1 MQAGAGGMQAAGGGG
16 GPGCGCK
23 GIRSC
28 LLCEGPA
35 PAAPP
40 PQVPG
45 RGRAAGRGGREE
57 PGGGGDRGRGPSG
70 RGGRGTPVPGAG
82 TPGPQGHRMGPSRA
96 PPAATPQPGYC
107 ELFASITLRAG
118 AHLSLTC
125 YVHIRL
131 LQLSLVACAVFINF
145 PHSAFIAMTNR
156 ISAAMPT
163 INFLVPVALRV
174 IGFSLPFQD
183 KDITRKIKNK
193 WLQTSSTLMLQLEKK
208 SRE

>member
-1 MQAGAGGMQAAGGGG
+1 MRLQGDPLLPALRGARAGRSAPAGTGEGAGSGAGRAGGAGGRRGPGPGPLGAGRPRDPRARCGDPGAAGSQD
-16 GPGCGCK
+16 GPEH
-23 GIRSC
+23 S
-28 LLCEGPA
+28 
-35 PAAPP
+35 
-40 PQVPG
+40 
-45 RGRAAGRGGREE
+45 
-57 PGGGGDRGRGPSG
+57 
-70 RGGRGTPVPGAG
+70 
-82 TPGPQGHRMGPSRA
+82 

-156 ISAAMPT
+156 ISAAIPT
-163 INFLVPVALRV
+163 INLLIPVALRV

-183 KDITRKIKNK
+183 KDIIRKKKKKVASNK
-193 WLQTSSTLMLQLEKK
+193 QHIDAAAGKKEQGIVVPQKQL
-208 SRE
+208 